1 MDHQTQIT
9 SYQISIQNAIVLSLN
24 SCLASEFGSL
34 VSFRIASVF
43 YMFKITCVNQFYWGY
58 QSHTNTL
65 MDASFLRGL
74 KPYKLMFCT
83 YNYTWQLKSQDLE
96 FSIGYKFYRASMQLT
111 EFRSTT
117 VKMAVL
123 FNAPLKKKSF
133 NNSQQIYKV
142 KYRAFMHLCFYN
154 FLNQI
159 EDNPVYSLCLRTFWK
174 AKLRMVNRCLN
185 FDIWYVRP

>member
-9 SYQISIQNAIVLSLN
+9 SYQISIQNAIVHSLN

-43 YMFKITCVNQFYWGY
+43 YMSKITCVTQFYWGY

-65 MDASFLRGL
+65 MEASFLRGP

-96 FSIGYKFYRASMQLT
+96 FSIGSKFYRASICSLLNFVVKRLKWPFFLT
-111 EFRSTT
+111 FLQ
-117 VKMAVL
+117 K
-123 FNAPLKKKSF
+123 NSF
-133 NNSQQIYKV
+133 HKSQQIIKWTTELPYIYV
-142 KYRAFMHLCFYN
+142 FN
-154 FLNQI
+154 FFI
-159 EDNPVYSLCLRTFWK
+159 K
-174 AKLRMVNRCLN
+174 
-185 FDIWYVRP
+185 

>member
-9 SYQISIQNAIVLSLN
+9 SYQISIQNAIVHSLN

-43 YMFKITCVNQFYWGY
+43 YMSKITCVTQFYWGY

-65 MDASFLRGL
+65 MEASFLRGP

-96 FSIGYKFYRASMQLT
+96 FSIGSKFYRASMQLT
-111 EFRSTT
+111 EFRSKT

-123 FNAPLKKKSF
+123 SYVPPKKF
-133 NNSQQIYKV
+133 LPQEATNYKV
-142 KYRAFMHLCFYN
+142 KHRAAIHVCFYN
-154 FLNQI
+154 FFI
-159 EDNPVYSLCLRTFWK
+159 K
-174 AKLRMVNRCLN
+174 
-185 FDIWYVRP
+185 